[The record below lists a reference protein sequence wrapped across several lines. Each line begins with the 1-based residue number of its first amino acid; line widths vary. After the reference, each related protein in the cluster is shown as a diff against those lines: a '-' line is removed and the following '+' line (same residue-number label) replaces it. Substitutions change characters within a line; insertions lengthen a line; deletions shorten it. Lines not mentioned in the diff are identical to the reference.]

1 MENNNKR
8 SPAKI
13 LGLLKGIGTA
23 VGFTGTGTGL
33 MSLNPALAGGII
45 VGGALMARSARKKDR
60 RLRGQ
65 LADQQAAFE
74 ERLMQYENMQFQPI
88 DTDALQRENIFEDLE
103 INTEAFEASRKAFQ
117 QSQANILQ
125 GLRGVAGTSGVA
137 GLAQAL
143 SMQAAEQS
151 EQLRLTVAE
160 QLMRNK
166 ELRLQE
172 ESRLGD
178 QLMQIEIANQEG
190 ARQFELDKLRT
201 LIGVEG
207 QKIAGIRGDIAGRRQ
222 MYGQLAG
229 GIGSIIGAG
238 IKGA

>member
-1 MENNNKR
+1 MENKNKK
-8 SPAKI
+8 SPLKNPFAVIGKALGFGAKS
-13 LGLLKGIGTA
+13 GI
-23 VGFTGTGTGL
+23 
-33 MSLNPALAGGII
+33 MSLNPALAGGVL
-45 VGGALMARSARKKDR
+45 VGGALLAGSARKKDR
-60 RLRGQ
+60 RLKGQ

-74 ERLMQYENMQFQPI
+74 ERLMQYENMEFQPI
-88 DTDALQRENIFEDLE
+88 DTDALQRENIFEDME

-125 GLRGVAGTSGVA
+125 GLRGVAGSSGVA

-207 QKIAGIRGDIAGRRQ
+207 QQIAGVRGDIAGRRQ
-222 MYGQLAG
+222 MYGQMAG

-238 IKGA
+238 LK